1 MITKKEL
8 NESGYTA
15 LPKGGWL
22 RIDANMMPR
31 DWHDV
36 CKDFGV
42 NPNCDEIILAIAGIK
57 EIFDDHKIEQPRSTK
72 KEMID
77 MENLFHLKLKNIDKN
92 MDDKI
97 REQREQT
104 NKIMKQLE
112 TSQET
117 IKPI

>member
-57 EIFDDHKIEQPRSTK
+57 EIFDDHNT
-72 KEMID
+72 
-77 MENLFHLKLKNIDKN
+77 
-92 MDDKI
+92 
-97 REQREQT
+97 
-104 NKIMKQLE
+104 
-112 TSQET
+112 QEEY
-117 IKPI
+117 